1 MWNIQNGEEKKY
13 PAVENCILA
22 FCGVLCYT
30 VNRCR
35 AHKQGIARKITECS
49 RPSTRKTKLKEKQM
63 RNKKVLLIVQAA
75 LIAAIYVVL
84 TYFISA
90 FNLASGAIQVR
101 ISEALTILPVFTP
114 AAIPGLFI
122 GCLLSNLLTGC
133 MPLDVVFGSLATL
146 IGACGTYALR
156 KHKWLAPLP
165 PIVANTV
172 IVPFVL
178 AYVYMAEGTIPFF
191 MLTVGIGEVISCY
204 VLGMILYKVL
214 NNYRSV
220 IFKNE

>member
-1 MWNIQNGEEKKY
+1 
-13 PAVENCILA
+13 
-22 FCGVLCYT
+22 
-30 VNRCR
+30 
-35 AHKQGIARKITECS
+35 
-49 RPSTRKTKLKEKQM
+49 M
-63 RNKKVLLIVQAA
+63 RNKKVLRITQAA
-75 LIAAIYVVL
+75 MIAAIYVVL
-84 TYFISA
+84 TVFISA

-114 AAIPGLFI
+114 VAIPGLFL
-122 GCLLSNLLTGC
+122 GCLISNLVTGC

-165 PIVANTV
+165 PIVANTI

-178 AYVYMAEGTIPFF
+178 RYVYLAEGTIPFF

-204 VLGMILYKVL
+204 LLGSILHRVLDRYKEH
-214 NNYRSV
+214 
-220 IFKNE
+220 IFKED

>member
-1 MWNIQNGEEKKY
+1 
-13 PAVENCILA
+13 
-22 FCGVLCYT
+22 
-30 VNRCR
+30 
-35 AHKQGIARKITECS
+35 
-49 RPSTRKTKLKEKQM
+49 M
-63 RNKKVLLIVQAA
+63 RNKKVLLIAQAA
-75 LIAAIYVVL
+75 LIAAIYVIL
-84 TYFISA
+84 TCFISA

-165 PIVANTV
+165 PIVANTI

-220 IFKNE
+220 IFKNED